1 MEEIIFLSELMVQDE
16 SKIIPLAHGGGGG
29 NGAKHCSMT
38 LTTLSISLACVE
50 STNIISGHKII
61 KPTSELTTELA
72 SMTISPTVYFI
83 LTTEIVILKLYPN
96 LSAINFK

>member
-1 MEEIIFLSELMVQDE
+1 MAGV
-16 SKIIPLAHGGGGG
+16 GG
-29 NGAKHCSMT
+29 GAKHCSMT
-38 LTTLSISLACVE
+38 LTTLFISLACVK